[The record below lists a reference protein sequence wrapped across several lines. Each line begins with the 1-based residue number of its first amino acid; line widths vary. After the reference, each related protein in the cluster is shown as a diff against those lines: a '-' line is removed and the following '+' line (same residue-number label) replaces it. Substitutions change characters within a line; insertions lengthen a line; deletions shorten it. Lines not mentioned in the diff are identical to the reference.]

1 MTIVRL
7 ASDTPL
13 ESIGAG
19 HRAARQVL
27 LGPETGST
35 FHTRRFVME
44 PGGGMPNH
52 TNSVEHQQYVLR
64 GAARV
69 GIGEDVHDIRAGMV
83 VHIPAGVPHW
93 YRVEGT
99 EPFEFLCMVPAAD
112 DRVELLGSD
121 IPTD

>member
-1 MTIVRL
+1 MTIVRPL
-7 ASDTPL
+7 SDAPL
-13 ESIGAG
+13 EPIGAG
-19 HRAARQVL
+19 RGASRQVL

-44 PGGGMPNH
+44 PGGGMPRH
-52 TNSVEHQQYVLR
+52 TNSVEHQQVVLR

-69 GIGEDVHDIRAGMV
+69 GIGDDVHDIRAGTV

-93 YRVEGT
+93 YRVVSD
-99 EPFEFLCMVPAAD
+99 EPFEFLCMVPAGE
-112 DRVELLGSD
+112 DRVELLGKE

>member
-1 MTIVRL
+1 MTIVRP
-7 ASDTPL
+7 ASEIPL
-13 ESIGAG
+13 EPIGAG
-19 HRAARQVL
+19 RGASRQVL

-44 PGGGMPNH
+44 PGGGMPRH

-69 GIGEDVHDIRAGMV
+69 GIGDEIHDIRAGMV

-93 YRVEGT
+93 YRVEGD
-99 EPFEFLCMVPAAD
+99 EAFEFLCMVPSGQD
-112 DRVELLGSD
+112 HVELLGD
-121 IPTD
+121 AIPEG

>member
-7 ASDTPL
+7 ASETPL

-19 HRAARQVL
+19 RRAARQVL

-69 GIGEDVHDIRAGMV
+69 GIGDEVHDIHAGMV

-93 YRVEGT
+93 YRVDGT
-99 EPFEFLCMVPAAD
+99 EPFEFLCMVPAGD
-112 DRVELLGSD
+112 DEVELLGTD